1 MIKRVV
7 LGIALPIGVLGIAIL
22 AVTVF
27 SRAVSGPEP
36 LFTIEHTTEID
47 ASPAH
52 VWSILLDLERWPE
65 WNTYAIGVEVEGEV
79 AIGTRLVVTIVQDD
93 WPDPLVVTP
102 VLTRLDPGRE
112 LGWHGSLGLEG
123 VHETDHYFQMEP
135 LGAGGTR
142 FHHAEEFRGWLAWL
156 LGSEASREFTGRAF
170 QTMNENLKAR
180 VEATE

>member
-1 MIKRVV
+1 MIKRVA

-123 VHETDHYFQMEP
+123 VHETDHYFQLDP
-135 LGAGGTR
+135 LPTGGTR
-142 FHHAEEFRGWLAWL
+142 FHHAEEFRGWLAGL
-156 LGSEASREFTGRAF
+156 VPEEADRIHTLHAF
-170 QTMNENLKAR
+170 ERMNADLKAR
-180 VEATE
+180 AESTD